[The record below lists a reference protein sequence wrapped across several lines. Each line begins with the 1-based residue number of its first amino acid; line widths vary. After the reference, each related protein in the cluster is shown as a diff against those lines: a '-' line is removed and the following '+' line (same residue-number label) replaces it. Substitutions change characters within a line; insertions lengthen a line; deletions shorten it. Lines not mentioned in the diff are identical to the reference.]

1 MDATS
6 ARRAVQDACLR
17 LVADGLVV
25 GSAGN
30 VSLRIDEHHAV
41 VTAAGIPYERAR
53 PVDHPIVDVRDG
65 AWVGARRPTSELALH
80 LTVLRE
86 LPDVRAVVHTHSPH
100 AAGFAVA
107 RRPLE
112 FVCNENLGPA
122 CERVLVTEPYAAPS
136 TQELADATVRTLR
149 RQPGSRACLLAN
161 HGPVAIGPDLAAAE
175 LVVRQVEWIAHVSAV
190 ALVAGG
196 LHVIPRDAQEEM
208 ARAYGTTIAR
218 ER

>member
-1 MDATS
+1 MH
-6 ARRAVQDACLR
+6 DACRR

-30 VSLRIDEHHAV
+30 ISLRVGEHHAV

-53 PVDHPIVDVRDG
+53 PVDHPIVDLRDG
-65 AWVGARRPTSELALH
+65 GWVGGSRPTSELALH
-80 LTVLRE
+80 LAVLRAF
-86 LPDVRAVVHTHSPH
+86 PDVAAVVHTHSPH
-100 AAGFAVA
+100 AAGFSVA

-122 CERVLVTEPYAAPS
+122 AERILVTEPYAAPS
-136 TQELADATVRTLR
+136 TAELADATVHALR

-175 LVVRQVEWIAHVSAV
+175 LVARQVEWIAHVSAV
-190 ALVAGG
+190 ALAAGG
-196 LHVIPRDAQEEM
+196 LHVIPRDAQDAM